1 MTDGDLDMILD
12 IVATHI
18 DRFEHLGMSL
28 AQEWSEDEVRGLL
41 AALRAEEE
49 SRAELAR
56 RYEICDPYDM
66 SVYEGMEN

>member
-28 AQEWSEDEVRGLL
+28 AQEWREDEVRGLL

-49 SRAELAR
+49 
-56 RYEICDPYDM
+56 
-66 SVYEGMEN
+66 